1 MADFGKGVL
10 IGLNA
15 PACRKRPIPSRRE
28 LVTVQFGSKPPA
40 YVLIEDGEVTHK
52 SSVLDKYFWMA
63 QPAAVIEKVARMDG
77 VVSVTSKA
85 F

>member
-15 PACRKRPIPSRRE
+15 PASCKRPIPARRE
-28 LVTVQFGSKPPA
+28 LVTVKFGSKPTA
-40 YVLIEDGEVTHK
+40 YILIEDGEVTHK
-52 SSVLDKYFWMA
+52 SPMLDKYFWMS
-63 QPAAVIEKVARMDG
+63 QPASVIEKVARMDG
-77 VVSVTSKA
+77 VLNVTSKA